1 MLMNQPRQAIRK
13 TSKVTDKANI
23 PQRGRRPG
31 TDNDTFQLI
40 RDVAINRF
48 AGTGFDGTSLRDI
61 ASDAGVDQALI
72 SYRFG
77 SKMDLWKSLVTHI
90 GEKMIAQFEAIITPD
105 TIAAQ
110 TITVSG
116 HDVSPSPISNPTPN
130 SAATAL
136 AQAMDALITI
146 NCANDEIPRF
156 LLRDASHDPERS
168 QWAFDHVSQPLLT
181 RFVPLIEQAIKEGAI
196 DAPYPAFFFLN
207 FVYGLAANVVRRK
220 TLVRLA
226 PELAEDHVFRSALR
240 HMLVEPHFRH
250 G

>member
-1 MLMNQPRQAIRK
+1 MDQSRSVIRK
-13 TSKVTDKANI
+13 ANKVADKTNA

-40 RDVAINRF
+40 RDVAIRRF
-48 AGTGFDGTSLRDI
+48 AETGFDGTSLRDI

-90 GEKMIAQFEAIITPD
+90 GEKMIAQFEAITTPE
-105 TIAAQ
+105 TIAIQ
-110 TITVSG
+110 TVVAG
-116 HDVSPSPISNPTPN
+116 NHDAPPNSISNPIPN
-130 SAATAL
+130 GAATAL
-136 AQAMDALITI
+136 AQAMDALIII
-146 NCANDEIPRF
+146 NCTNNEVPRF

-196 DAPYPAFFFLN
+196 DASYPAFFFLN
-207 FVYGLAANVVRRK
+207 FVYGLAANVVRRT
-220 TLVRLA
+220 TLVSLV
-226 PELAEDHVFRSALR
+226 PELAEDHVFHNALR